1 MRARTPQHA
10 LLIHLIRSAASPAG
24 INIPCPV
31 CGVHYDPSDPGQSYP
46 HNNH

>member
-10 LLIHLIRSAASPAG
+10 LLAFILRAAASPAG

-31 CGVHYDPSDPGQSYP
+31 CGDYFDPSDPGQSYP